1 MFWGS
6 LWVVF
11 SLTFGVIYNEN
22 HEIIRNFAM
31 IFFFKSGDLKNIG
44 DHCK

>member
-11 SLTFGVIYNEN
+11 SLTFVVIYNGN
-22 HEIIRNFAM
+22 HEIIKNFAV
-31 IFFFKSGDLKNIG
+31 IFSQPGDLKNIG
-44 DHCK
+44 NHCK

>member
-11 SLTFGVIYNEN
+11 SLTFAVTYNDR
-22 HEIIRNFAM
+22 HKIIKFLM

-44 DHCK
+44 HHCK